1 MIRAIMFERY
11 KKVLIAACILVIGV
25 GVFNVLT
32 ENNQWKMIYHEPHAK
47 ENFEKNRDGITY
59 WDEKTEKNVHYTSY
73 HQFQKAQ
80 LEFYHSDSGGFE
92 TLEASNYSEK
102 TFYYSNFSTY
112 FNGALLLLVPLLGF
126 LLFFID
132 QKTAFNHYLFSLGCT
147 RKILFQSKILYVA
160 LPFLLATLISQFV
173 YALLIHALIPA
184 PYMNATLGQLVT
196 SIISHSS
203 LLFFLFCAGTF
214 IGSMVGNVFFG
225 PLTLFVFLFLRSWLP
240 NAIYSLS
247 DIINLVKGSSH
258 SSLPRTLFVDSVGK
272 NGGNMLVNCILVVIG
287 LLLIFWTYQKFQSL
301 SLENDNAY
309 LLHKE
314 SRWPIWG
321 MMTLFTSFVL
331 IFNFFNPWMIF
342 LTNRM
347 SRIDTSIS
355 QPILSTVL
363 VTLIVAGI
371 CGLILF
377 FGEVTKHLA
386 KTLNKFNH
394 QMR

>member
-1 MIRAIMFERY
+1 LCRY
-11 KKVLIAACILVIGV
+11 FYWVYGWKCI
-25 GVFNVLT
+25 F
-32 ENNQWKMIYHEPHAK
+32 W
-47 ENFEKNRDGITY
+47 
-59 WDEKTEKNVHYTSY
+59 S
-73 HQFQKAQ
+73 
-80 LEFYHSDSGGFE
+80 
-92 TLEASNYSEK
+92 
-102 TFYYSNFSTY
+102 
-112 FNGALLLLVPLLGF
+112 
-126 LLFFID
+126 
-132 QKTAFNHYLFSLGCT
+132 
-147 RKILFQSKILYVA
+147 
-160 LPFLLATLISQFV
+160 
-173 YALLIHALIPA
+173 
-184 PYMNATLGQLVT
+184 
-196 SIISHSS
+196 
-203 LLFFLFCAGTF
+203 
-214 IGSMVGNVFFG
+214 
-225 PLTLFVFLFLRSWLP
+225 LTLFVFLFLRSWLP

-272 NGGNMLVNCILVVIG
+272 NGGNMLVNCILVVVG

>member
-1 MIRAIMFERY
+1 MIRAIIFERY
-11 KKVLIAACILVIGV
+11 KKVLIAACLLVIGV
-25 GVFNVLT
+25 GVFNALT
-32 ENNQWKMIYHEPHAK
+32 ENKQWKMIYHEPHAK
-47 ENFEKNRDGITY
+47 ENFEKNRAGITY

-132 QKTAFNHYLFSLGCT
+132 QKTAFNHYLFSLGCS

-160 LPFLLATLISQFV
+160 LPFLLVTLISQFV

-203 LLFFLFCAGTF
+203 LLFFFILCRYFYWVYGWKCIFC
-214 IGSMVGNVFFG
+214 

-272 NGGNMLVNCILVVIG
+272 NGGNMLVNCILVVVG